1 MSKQPAA
8 YLADIRQETE
18 RIQAFIQGMT
28 AAAFAEDAKTQYAVR
43 LAIAHIGEAVK
54 QLPAEVTNTV
64 PDLPWR
70 QIAGMRDRLL
80 HGYNTVDVV
89 IVWRVATVSVPELAT
104 AVDAMLKDEK

>member
-18 RIQAFIQGMT
+18 RIPAFIEGMT
-28 AAAFAEDAKTQYAVR
+28 AAAFANDAKTQYAVR

-54 QLPAEVTNTV
+54 HLPAEVTNAV
-64 PDLPWR
+64 PDVPWR

-80 HGYNTVDVV
+80 HGYNTVDVT
-89 IVWRVATVSVPELAT
+89 IVWRVATVSVPELAA
-104 AVDAMLKDEK
+104 AVNAMLKDDT